1 MGRYARILRSMMRR
15 VSPATR
21 ATVATTPKTTTAQ
34 KALANRWLQT
44 LRFAAYCAVLTLA
57 GTGIVSADI
66 YSVPAQRAADW
77 LVLQRNLVDGS
88 WASAED
94 LRFIQTAEAVTA
106 LAALNRRT
114 PEYYAGLVW
123 LQNHQADNADFI
135 ARRIPVLR
143 VNGNSVDSDLLEL
156 QATQSLAAPGN
167 GGFGLSKA
175 YQGAALDTALALQS
189 YAQAGVTSGTASAI
203 NFLKS
208 SQLTGTDKGWA
219 LGQETVSDPVTTAH
233 VLIALI
239 AYRASDAT
247 LTTPIANGL
256 AALSAK
262 VGTGAPVIQRALAV
276 LANLRN
282 QSTSTQ
288 AAALLN
294 SLLLNQ
300 APDGSWGDDLY
311 ATALVMRALGAAM
324 ASDLAAQQQLLN
336 IPDAQ
341 LRSAVNK
348 SLGRNA
354 LDALNVG
361 ELGKLTSLDI
371 SNLNISNLTGL
382 QYATHLTYLNASNNN
397 ITDFSPVSALAS
409 ATIIKDGNPGYIP
422 PVASSGDTDV
432 PTLPEWGAILF
443 ASLLMWSAARH
454 NQAKRL

>member
-1 MGRYARILRSMMRR
+1 MTRETAIWN
-15 VSPATR
+15 SPA
-21 ATVATTPKTTTAQ
+21 
-34 KALANRWLQT
+34 NRVLQT
-44 LRFAAYCAVLTLA
+44 LRLVAYAVVLTMA
-57 GTGIVSADI
+57 GAGVASADI

-114 PEYYAGLVW
+114 PEFYAGLVW

-156 QATQSLAAPGN
+156 QATQSLTAPGN
-167 GGFGLSKA
+167 GGFGLSKT
-175 YQGAALDTALALQS
+175 YQGAALDTALALQT
-189 YAQAGVTSGTASAI
+189 YAQTGNTSGVGNAI
-203 NFLKS
+203 NYLKT

-239 AYRASDAT
+239 AYRAGDTT
-247 LTTPIANGL
+247 LAIPIANGL
-256 AALSAK
+256 AALNAK
-262 VGTGAPVIQRALAV
+262 VGVNASVIQRALTV

-288 AAALLN
+288 AATLLN

-300 APDGSWGDDLY
+300 ASDGSWGGDLY
-311 ATALVMRALGAAM
+311 ATSLAMRALGAAL
-324 ASDLAAQQQLLN
+324 ASDLAAQQQLVG

-341 LRSAVNK
+341 LRDAINK
-348 SLGRNA
+348 ALGRNA

-361 ELGKLTSLDI
+361 ELGKLTRLDI
-371 SNLNISNLTGL
+371 SNSNISNLTGL
-382 QYATHLTYLNASNNN
+382 QFATRLTYLNASNNN
-397 ITDFSPVSALAS
+397 ITDFNPLNGLALP
-409 ATIIKDGNPGYIP
+409 TVIKDGNPGYIP
-422 PVASSGDTDV
+422 PVASGGDTDA

-443 ASLLMWSAARH
+443 AALLLWSTARH
-454 NQAKRL
+454 NRANRG

>member
-1 MGRYARILRSMMRR
+1 MTSETAMWN
-15 VSPATR
+15 SPASR
-21 ATVATTPKTTTAQ
+21 V
-34 KALANRWLQT
+34 LQM
-44 LRFAAYCAVLTLA
+44 LRLVVYAVVLTMSSS
-57 GTGIVSADI
+57 GVVVADI

-114 PEYYAGLVW
+114 PEFYAGLVW

-156 QATQSLAAPGN
+156 QATQSLTAPGN
-167 GGFGLSKA
+167 GGFGLSKT
-175 YQGAALDTALALQS
+175 YQGAALDTALALQT
-189 YAQAGVTSGTASAI
+189 YAQTGNTSGVGNAI
-203 NFLKS
+203 NYLKA

-239 AYRASDAT
+239 AYRASDTT
-247 LTTPIANGL
+247 LAIPIANGL
-256 AALSAK
+256 AALNAK
-262 VGTGAPVIQRALAV
+262 VGVNASVIQRALTV
-276 LANLRN
+276 LTNLRN

-288 AAALLN
+288 AATLLN

-300 APDGSWGDDLY
+300 ASDGSWSGDLY
-311 ATALVMRALGAAM
+311 ATSLVMRALGAAL
-324 ASDLAAQQQLLN
+324 ASDLAAQQKLVD

-341 LRSAVNK
+341 LRDAINK
-348 SLGRNA
+348 ALGRNA

-371 SNLNISNLTGL
+371 SNSNISNLKGL
-382 QYATHLTYLNASNNN
+382 QFATRLTYLNASNNN
-397 ITDFSPVSALAS
+397 ITDFNPLNGLNLPTV
-409 ATIIKDGNPGYIP
+409 IKDGNPGYTS
-422 PVASSGDTDV
+422 VASGGDTDA
-432 PTLPEWGAILF
+432 PTLPEWGAVLF
-443 ASLLMWSAARH
+443 AALLLWSTARH
-454 NQAKRL
+454 NRVNRG

>member
-1 MGRYARILRSMMRR
+1 MPNETAVRPCL
-15 VSPATR
+15 VSC
-21 ATVATTPKTTTAQ
+21 
-34 KALANRWLQT
+34 LLQT
-44 LRFAAYCAVLTLA
+44 IRIVAYCAVLALA
-57 GTGIVSADI
+57 GIGAASADI
-66 YSVPAQRAADW
+66 YTIPAQRAADW

-88 WASAED
+88 WASSDD

-114 PEYYAGLVW
+114 PEFYAGLVW
-123 LQNHQADNADFI
+123 LQNHQAGNADFI
-135 ARRIPVLR
+135 ARRITVLR
-143 VNGNSVDSDLLEL
+143 VNGNSVVGDLLDL
-156 QATQSLAAPGN
+156 QAVQSLVAPGN
-167 GGFGLSKA
+167 GGFGLSQI
-175 YQGAALDTALALQS
+175 YQGAALDTALTLQT
-189 YAQAGVTSGTASAI
+189 YAQTGATSGVANAI
-203 NFLKS
+203 SFLKN

-219 LGQETVSDPVTTAH
+219 LGQETVSNPVTTAH

-239 AYRASDAT
+239 AYRSSDAT
-247 LTTPIANGL
+247 LATPIANGL
-256 AALSAK
+256 ASLNAN
-262 VGTGAPVIQRALAV
+262 VGTSAPVIQRALAV

-288 AAALLN
+288 AATLLN

-324 ASDLAAQQQLLN
+324 ASDLAAQQQLVN